1 MKTLFVFS
9 HLIVGVGAGALCTL
23 QGCTTIHVE
32 GNGNT
37 ISSSGTQLNREVDED
52 GSAGLLFPMARDLI
66 RGH

>member
-1 MKTLFVFS
+1 MKTLFVFN
-9 HLIVGVGAGALCTL
+9 HLISGTGVGVLCVL

-37 ISSSGTQLNREVDED
+37 ISSSGTQLNREVDEGGGD
-52 GSAGLLFPMARDLI
+52 GLLFPMARDLI